1 MLLSRE
7 AYDKLVKERDEL
19 QSALA
24 TATAQVAEKDA
35 KIAELEAQ
43 AADTTTYDET
53 AAEVETLR
61 QTVAAKD
68 EEIRSLQAETE
79 KTVALNEELKSVI
92 SDLRS
97 LKNSWQPDTR
107 DNTAGGQSNVDKAKS
122 VDIDRALEVAETMKK
137 SREMN
142 LKIEKK

>member
-19 QSALA
+19 QSALD

-43 AADTTTYDET
+43 AADTTKNEET

-107 DNTAGGQSNVDKAKS
+107 DNTAGGQSNVDKAKG
-122 VDIDRALEVAETMKK
+122 IDMDRVKEVQAMLNGTKKEETKK
-137 SREMN
+137 
-142 LKIEKK
+142 